1 MDGDSNSVIWIICR
15 YIFWNKGGFG
25 WSIGKK
31 AYLMSGSHW
40 HRSKNVDKVAP
51 VSYLWLFFQVVLTQ
65 RSLGRGTGRMGCRWS
80 ARGAKVLTAS
90 GLGSLSGLTAQ

>member
-1 MDGDSNSVIWIICR
+1 MIITAILR

-40 HRSKNVDKVAP
+40 HRSKIVDKVA
-51 VSYLWLFFQVVLTQ
+51 SIY
-65 RSLGRGTGRMGCRWS
+65 
-80 ARGAKVLTAS
+80 
-90 GLGSLSGLTAQ
+90 

>member
-1 MDGDSNSVIWIICR
+1 MTCPSISVTSADYAECNGAYSVTDYVVLWAVHRPVYKHVAKDRYAGGVLWMEMVIRIILR

-40 HRSKNVDKVAP
+40 HRSKNVDKVVP
-51 VSYLWLFFQVVLTQ
+51 V
-65 RSLGRGTGRMGCRWS
+65 
-80 ARGAKVLTAS
+80 
-90 GLGSLSGLTAQ
+90 

>member
-1 MDGDSNSVIWIICR
+1 MDGDANFIFVR
-15 YIFWNKGGFG
+15 YVFWNKGGIG

-40 HRSKNVDKVAP
+40 HRSKNLEKAASV
-51 VSYLWLFFQVVLTQ
+51 YLQLILQVVLTQ

-80 ARGAKVLTAS
+80 ARGAWVLTAS

>member
-1 MDGDSNSVIWIICR
+1 MDGDANFIFVR
-15 YIFWNKGGFG
+15 YVFWNKGGIG

-40 HRSKNVDKVAP
+40 HRSKKVDKVAS
-51 VSYLWLFFQVVLTQ
+51 VYLQLILQVVLTQ
-65 RSLGRGTGRMGCRWS
+65 PSLGRGTGRMGCRWS
-80 ARGAKVLTAS
+80 ARGARVLTAS